1 MDKEKKKS
9 IGVYIGLVICFI
21 LFSIFV
27 FSKKDSN
34 NTENTINKKIES
46 NIIES
51 DNNDKNTSSTKISD
65 EENIQNESDAID
77 FIKNLIWK
85 ILFQK
90 LIINFA
96 TQILNSVYSL

>member
-51 DNNDKNTSSTKISD
+51 DNNV
-65 EENIQNESDAID
+65 ENKKVS
-77 FIKNLIWK
+77 
-85 ILFQK
+85 
-90 LIINFA
+90 
-96 TQILNSVYSL
+96 